1 MGRRGIRR
9 TRRGMIDP
17 PGEHPEPAADLNS
30 RSPLTFTIPAG
41 TTLFRFHDP
50 SKEPL
55 FFGRTGRNRFDAPDG
70 SFGVLYAAL
79 DEHCAFIETFGQ
91 STGVRIVTRASL
103 EHRVLSELKMMQP
116 LTLVDLARSGGLTR
130 IGADGRLLTGSHAV
144 AQRWSA
150 ALRQHPVKPTGLL
163 YPARHDVARFACALF
178 DLPNST
184 FQVTDTGSLA
194 EPQQSVLLGK
204 ILDLYDFGYID

>member
-1 MGRRGIRR
+1 
-9 TRRGMIDP
+9 MIDA

-41 TTLFRFHDP
+41 TTLFRFHDG
-50 SKEPL
+50 SKGPL

-91 STGVRIVTRASL
+91 PTGTRLVTRASL
-103 EHRVLSELKMMQP
+103 EQRVLSQLKVMHP
-116 LTLVDLARSGGLTR
+116 LTLIDLARSGGLAR
-130 IGADGRLLTGSHAV
+130 IGADGRLLRGSHSV

-150 ALRQHPVKPTGLL
+150 ALRQHPAKPSGQL

-178 DLPNST
+178 DLPSST
-184 FQVTDTGSLA
+184 FQITNAGSLA
-194 EPQQSVLLGK
+194 EPQHSVLLGN
-204 ILDLYDFGYID
+204 ILDVYDFGYID

>member
-1 MGRRGIRR
+1 
-9 TRRGMIDP
+9 MIDP
-17 PGEHPEPAADLNS
+17 PGEHPEPPADLDN

-41 TTLFRFHDP
+41 TTLFRLHDR
-50 SKEPL
+50 SKGPL
-55 FFGRTGRNRFDAPDG
+55 FFGRTGRNRFDSPDS

-91 STGVRIVTRASL
+91 STGSRIVTRTSL
-103 EHRVLSELKMMQP
+103 EQRVLSQMKLMQALP
-116 LTLVDLARSGGLTR
+116 VIDLARSGGLAR
-130 IGADGRLLTGSHAV
+130 VGADGRLLTGSHGV

-150 ALRQHPVKPTGLL
+150 ALRKHPIKPKGIF

-184 FQVTDTGSLA
+184 FQVTNAGSLA
-194 EPQQSVLLGK
+194 DPLHSVLLSQ
-204 ILDLYDFGYID
+204 ILDTYGFGFID